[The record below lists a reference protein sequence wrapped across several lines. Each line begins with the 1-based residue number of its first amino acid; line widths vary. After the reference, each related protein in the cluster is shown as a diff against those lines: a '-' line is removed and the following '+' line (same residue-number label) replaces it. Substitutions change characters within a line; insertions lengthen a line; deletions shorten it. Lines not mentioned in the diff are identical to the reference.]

1 MKKVT
6 AFIGSAHRK
15 NTHKA
20 VVLFL
25 NDLQQLG
32 EVNCEIVTLSDYSLK
47 PCRGCEA
54 CIWKGEQFCQLKDDR
69 DQLMDKIAASD
80 GIVLASPV
88 YSGHVSSLMKTFID
102 HFAFV
107 CHRPRYFG
115 KVCTS
120 IVTYSIARG
129 STIVE
134 YLDVFAMTL
143 GFNVIKGTSLQSDVL
158 NSESIPPKAAKD
170 RARQVRQFYAGLMSP
185 TLQPPKLMMVMIFQM
200 WRKTIRQKF
209 GPSSPDYKYYLEK
222 GWFDSDYYYPTRL
235 GLFKKAAG
243 MLFERFA

>member
-6 AFIGSAHRK
+6 AFVGSAHRK

-20 VVLFL
+20 VVQFL
-25 NDLQQLG
+25 SDLQQLG
-32 EVNCEIVTLSDYSLK
+32 EIEYEIVTLSDYTLK
-47 PCRGCEA
+47 ACQGCEV

-80 GIVLASPV
+80 GIIFASPV
-88 YSGHVSSLMKTFID
+88 YSGHVSSLMKVFID

-129 STIVE
+129 STVVE
-134 YLDVFAMTL
+134 YLDVLAMTL
-143 GFNVIKGTSLQSDVL
+143 GFTVVKGASVHSDVL
-158 NSESIPPKAAKD
+158 NSEEFQPKAAKE
-170 RARQVRQFYAGLMSP
+170 RARQVGQFYAGLMNP
-185 TLQPPKLMMVMIFQM
+185 TLPPPKLMM
-200 WRKTIRQKF
+200 
-209 GPSSPDYKYYLEK
+209 L
-222 GWFDSDYYYPTRL
+222 
-235 GLFKKAAG
+235 
-243 MLFERFA
+243 MLF